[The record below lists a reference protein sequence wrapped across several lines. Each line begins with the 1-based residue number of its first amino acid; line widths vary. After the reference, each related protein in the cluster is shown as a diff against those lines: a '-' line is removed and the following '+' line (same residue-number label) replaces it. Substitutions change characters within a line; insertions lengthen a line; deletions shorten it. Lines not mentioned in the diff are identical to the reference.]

1 MTLLSPIMFVIN
13 VNQFFGRSSPLNKS
27 NVKSETQLLTIFHIP
42 FSLQSPADSWR
53 QSNFDICYSFSDSNV
68 SPFDHSSLI
77 TNGWHTKFKIL
88 HLVIAHISS
97 FRWQQRSF
105 DASVRRM
112 NRKKGSKMFESLFEL
127 FLDCHEISYSCFI
140 IFCCLYIYPLL
151 AWRHIVIMGRVEC
164 EGRGTWNFL
173 LYVNFQLL
181 VNSIK
186 EQREIE
192 LDGIGTKM
200 EWIEIKLTD
209 IVHEKQVKSWADIL
223 QHFKSSILKLHH
235 V

>member
-13 VNQFFGRSSPLNKS
+13 VNQFFGRSSPLHKS

-42 FSLQSPADSWR
+42 FSPQSPADSWR

-112 NRKKGSKMFESLFEL
+112 NRKKGQKCLKVCLNYSSTVMKFLIVVLLFFVVYIFIRYLLDVISSSWDGLNVKEEEL
-127 FLDCHEISYSCFI
+127 ETFSYMS
-140 IFCCLYIYPLL
+140 IFYC
-151 AWRHIVIMGRVEC
+151 W
-164 EGRGTWNFL
+164 
-173 LYVNFQLL
+173 
-181 VNSIK
+181 
-186 EQREIE
+186 
-192 LDGIGTKM
+192 
-200 EWIEIKLTD
+200 
-209 IVHEKQVKSWADIL
+209 
-223 QHFKSSILKLHH
+223 
-235 V
+235 